1 MAFLLSSE
9 NVFDYL
15 VEHKFCAPEERSVA
29 QVTAKEFKNFNLLVN
44 LGNGRSLL
52 VKQERHDAKGNHRNE
67 LWDEWHINEFVRHFP
82 ELHYLRSLISEVV
95 HFDRD
100 NSIIVL
106 NYFENYSD
114 FGNFYSE
121 HQNQHF
127 PTEIAACLGT
137 TLATIHKAT
146 LDCQRYKDFL
156 TQSATSTPSQKT
168 RTPNFLRGLER
179 VRPGLFGRISTDGL
193 EFWRLYQRYSSLH
206 QAMVE
211 ISESFDPCC
220 LTHND
225 LALWNVLLDLNWETQ
240 GGDASAQIV
249 RLIDWEFFG
258 WGDPAYDLGMVLSSY
273 LRIWLRSL
281 VVSDAIDIQ
290 IALRLATTPLNTLQP
305 SMVAMLRSYL
315 TYFPEILE
323 RHPNFL
329 NRVMQFAGLVM
340 VKRMQGKLEQ
350 LSAFNNTS
358 ICMLQVAKALLC
370 SPEQSIVNVLGI
382 TSAELMPNQP
392 ILT

>member
-15 VEHKFCAPEERSVA
+15 VQHGLCPLEDRPVA
-29 QVTAKEFKNFNLLVN
+29 QITAKEYKNFNLLVN
-44 LGNGRSLL
+44 LGNQRSLL
-52 VKQERHDAKGNHRNE
+52 VKQERHDAKGNNRNE

-82 ELHYLRSLISEVV
+82 ELHYLCSLISEVV

-114 FGNFYSE
+114 FGHFYADR
-121 HQNQHF
+121 QNQHF
-127 PTEIAACLGT
+127 PTEVATSLGT

-156 TQSATSTPSQKT
+156 TQSATSTPSPKT

-225 LALWNVLLDLNWETQ
+225 LALWNVLLNLNWDTQ
-240 GGDASAQIV
+240 GLETSEPSV
-249 RLIDWEFFG
+249 KLIDWEFFG
-258 WGDPAYDLGMVLSSY
+258 WGDPAYDLGMVLSGY
-273 LRIWLRSL
+273 LRIWLHSL
-281 VVSDAIDIQ
+281 VVSNAIDIQ
-290 IALRLATTPLNTLQP
+290 IALRLATTPLNALQP
-305 SMVAMLRSYL
+305 SMVAMLKSYL

-329 NRVMQFAGLVM
+329 SRVMQFAGLVM
-340 VKRMQGKLEQ
+340 VKRIQGRLEQ
-350 LSAFNNTS
+350 LSAFDNTS
-358 ICMLQVAKALLC
+358 ICTLQVAKALLC
-370 SPEQSIVNVLGI
+370 NPEQSILNVLGT
-382 TSAELMPNQP
+382 TSAELTNQP
-392 ILT
+392 ILA